1 MTTFIEKVIGD
12 FGDKRRWRDYKA
24 RVEQLPATYR
34 TTVDALERYL
44 MYAGAMSKG
53 DVLVAMH
60 EDLADL
66 FERAATD
73 GTPVRAVVGD
83 DPVEFAETF
92 LRKYSDGQWIK
103 KERDRLVA
111 DVARAAGEGKGDPR

>member
-1 MTTFIEKVIGD
+1 MTTFIEKVVGD
-12 FGDKRRWRDYKA
+12 FGDKRRWREYKA
-24 RVEQLPATYR
+24 RVQELPADYR

-60 EDLADL
+60 SDLVGL

-73 GTPVRAVVGD
+73 GTPVRAIVGD
-83 DPVEFAETF
+83 DPVDFAEAF
-92 LRKYSDGQWIK
+92 LRKYADGQWIRT
-103 KERDRLVA
+103 ERDRLVK
-111 DVARAAGEGKGDPR
+111 DVARAAGDSR